1 MSSTKSRKP
10 QRGAAALEF
19 ALVAPLL
26 IILIFGVVDFGMM
39 INSQAVFANA
49 TRDGART
56 GSFFGTKSEITSVI
70 TSETSYLN
78 GLVENVQ
85 IDVTCRKPAGTACA
99 SAYDAERESGGAVS
113 VSVTYTYR
121 WLTPGL
127 LGLPNT
133 STISKKSEM
142 RIE

>member
-85 IDVTCRKPAGTACA
+85 VNVTCRKPTGTAC
-99 SAYDAERESGGAVS
+99 SNYDLDREPGDTVS
-113 VSVTYTYR
+113 VKITFTHR

-127 LGLPNT
+127 LGLPST
-133 STISKKSEM
+133 STITKTSEM

>member
-1 MSSTKSRKP
+1 MSRTKSRKL

-56 GSFFGTKSEITSVI
+56 GSFFGTKSEITSVV

-85 IDVTCRKPAGTACA
+85 VHVTCRKADGAACGDYDLHREPGGT
-99 SAYDAERESGGAVS
+99 VS
-113 VSVTYTYR
+113 VKVTFTHR

-133 STISKKSEM
+133 STITKTSEM